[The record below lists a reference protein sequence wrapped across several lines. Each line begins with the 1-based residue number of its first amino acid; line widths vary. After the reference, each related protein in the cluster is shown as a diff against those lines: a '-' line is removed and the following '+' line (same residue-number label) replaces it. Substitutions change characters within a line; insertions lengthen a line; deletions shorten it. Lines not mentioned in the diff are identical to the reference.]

1 MTFEVTIRGF
11 AGTDEAL
18 GMQEAVKRVLCPV
31 EDHAG
36 PCEVPWG
43 FTVGDGLVLGIYAT
57 PEKAAEVVERVRRVV
72 GEREVVLAEGTPGR
86 FEELAEQ
93 YRIEHGG

>member
-18 GMQEAVKRVLCPV
+18 AMQEPIKRVLCPV
-31 EDHAG
+31 AEHDG

-43 FTVGDGLVLGIYAT
+43 FTVGDGLVLGIFAT
-57 PEKAAEVVERVRRVV
+57 PEKAAEVVERVRAVV
-72 GEREVVLAEGTPGR
+72 GGREVVLAAATPGR
-86 FEELAEQ
+86 FDELEEQ
-93 YRIEHGG
+93 YRIERGG